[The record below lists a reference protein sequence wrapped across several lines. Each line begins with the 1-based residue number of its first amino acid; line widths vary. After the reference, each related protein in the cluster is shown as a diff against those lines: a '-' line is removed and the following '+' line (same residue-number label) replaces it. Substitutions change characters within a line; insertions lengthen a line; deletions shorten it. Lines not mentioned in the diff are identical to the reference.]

1 MAKHWTRAQRDLFD
15 ERAPGMKLGT
25 AVQAKAMEQ
34 IQLLLME
41 VMATLRSQ
49 RETGNDQDHG

>member
-15 ERAPGMKLGT
+15 EGEPGMKLGAT
-25 AVQAKAMEQ
+25 ERAKAMEQ

-41 VMATLRSQ
+41 VMATLRSR
-49 RETGNDQDHG
+49 RETGDDQDHG

>member
-25 AVQAKAMEQ
+25 AEQ
-34 IQLLLME
+34 GEEDGADSI
-41 VMATLRSQ
+41 APDGGD
-49 RETGNDQDHG
+49 GNLEKSAGDGQ

>member
-15 ERAPGMKLGT
+15 ERAPGMNLGAT
-25 AVQAKAMEQ
+25 ERANAMEQ

-41 VMATLRSQ
+41 VMATLRSR
-49 RETGNDQDHG
+49 RETGDDQDHG